1 MELKRAA
8 RDITGKRR
16 DLPGHKSVRIGIQAA
31 AGYAFAM
38 GILEKYRQAEEDD
51 LPSASFVYLD
61 PQGLEE
67 EQEAVR
73 ELAAQIS
80 VLNRIRISYFNQS
93 YERKYYWNV
102 RMHCEQLLLRLSGST
117 ALSREARELRELYTE
132 LVREQEGVFLQPHG
146 GPETQGHPGSRDQKN
161 PGEGSGVRQSR
172 KKEIEQRL
180 QEILYRAGKR
190 PECFRRCRM

>member
-1 MELKRAA
+1 MELKRTA

-16 DLPGHKSVRIGIQAA
+16 DLPGHISVRTGIQAA

-38 GILEKYRQAEEDD
+38 GILEKYRQAEGYD

-61 PQGLEE
+61 PQGAEE

-102 RMHCEQLLLRLSGST
+102 RLHCEQLLLRLSGST
-117 ALSREARELRELYTE
+117 ALSREVRELRELYTE
-132 LVREQEGVFLQPHG
+132 LVREQEAFFCSLTAGRRPRGILAAGIGRNQG
-146 GPETQGHPGSRDQKN
+146 KAPE
-161 PGEGSGVRQSR
+161 SGKAVKR
-172 KKEIEQRL
+172 KRN
-180 QEILYRAGKR
+180 
-190 PECFRRCRM
+190 